1 MSPLF
6 QTDPTKQ
13 ITFLSRKQMKF
24 EHNQSDLS
32 KQPNFIRSNGIG
44 YRRTF
49 ENKKQFINHFLQLT
63 QKIES

>member
-1 MSPLF
+1 
-6 QTDPTKQ
+6 
-13 ITFLSRKQMKF
+13 MKF

-49 ENKKQFINHFLQLT
+49 ENKKQYINHFLQLT